1 MILGIIVL
9 IVLGALT
16 IYATKDDAYGF
27 DEFLAFMIVFMS
39 ALVFCGSCLMYS
51 SIQPTQTVITEMM
64 DVYTLETSVNSEGSF
79 YLGSGSINGISYYYY
94 YTQDENGLYE
104 LKKVETDDCKLRLT
118 DDEVPKI
125 IVRREVPEE
134 NVNWFFCT
142 GKPWNLCGDY
152 EYELVVPTNTIQ
164 INSFNGMVN

>member
-16 IYATKDDAYGF
+16 IYATKDDIFGF
-27 DEFLAFMIVFMS
+27 DEFLAFIVILIS
-39 ALVFCGSCLMYS
+39 GLVFVASCVFYS
-51 SIQPTQTVITEMM
+51 MFQPTQTITTENKI
-64 DVYTLETSVNSEGSF
+64 YTLETAVNSEGSF
-79 YLGSGSINGISYYYY
+79 CLGSGSIDGTSYYYY
-94 YTQDENGLYE
+94 YTKDENGLYE
-104 LKKVETDDCKLRLT
+104 LKKVKTDDCKLRLT
-118 DDEVPKI
+118 DNETPKI
-125 IVRREVPEE
+125 IERREVPEP

-142 GKPWNLCGDY
+142 GKPWNLCSDY